1 MINGKIVVSS
11 SHCFVPDGMAFYELV
26 GWNNPFFV
34 RGMAMKNIKAKAYL
48 IVSVVVLTILSG
60 NPVAMAEEP
69 SDTSFSDGIVMPD
82 SELSKQSGQGG
93 GIASNAQVNNNAIN
107 LGSGASLVNGNN
119 SIGDHAL
126 DNVNGI
132 ATVIQNSG
140 NNVAIQNNILVN
152 VNFQ

>member
-1 MINGKIVVSS
+1 MT
-11 SHCFVPDGMAFYELV
+11 
-26 GWNNPFFV
+26 
-34 RGMAMKNIKAKAYL
+34 NIQSKACL
-48 IVSVVVLTILSG
+48 IVSVVSLVMLSG
-60 NPVAMAEEP
+60 GQTVSAEP
-69 SDTSFSDGIVMPD
+69 PNVSFSDEMVVTDG
-82 SELSKQSGQGG
+82 ELSSQSGQGG

-119 SIGDHAL
+119 VIGDHAL